1 MTQQASEATRVPIA
15 DRIARMKHSIA
26 RLEALE
32 RYFPDLSVKQDP
44 MKDIYQSKEIWRQAE
59 NLEILSGSN
68 VLKVLPYKD
77 IKVIFHDDKGSYE
90 SEYRIYTDPMEI
102 CLVGYYEDYEANVG
116 KGLNDRMTVIQIQNY
131 MSRLGDNPYSTS
143 LLKKMEFE
151 LYTYLKRTILTE
163 PKRYRIENDQNLP
176 EKLQTLITFA

>member
-1 MTQQASEATRVPIA
+1 MTQQACEPTRVPIG
-15 DRIARMKHSIA
+15 DRIMRMKHSIA

-44 MKDIYQSKEIWRQAE
+44 MKDIYQSKAIWSKA
-59 NLEILSGSN
+59 NALEVLVGSN

-77 IKVIFHDDKGSYE
+77 VKIAFNFENKTYE

-102 CLVGYYEDYEANVG
+102 CLIGYYQDYDANVG
-116 KGLNDRMTVIQIQNY
+116 KSLNDRVWVIQIQNY
-131 MSRLGDNPYSTS
+131 MEKLGTNLYSDA
-143 LLKKMEFE
+143 LLKRIEFE
-151 LYTYLKRTILTE
+151 LYSYLKRTILSE
-163 PKRYRIENDQNLP
+163 PKRYKIENDQNLP

>member
-1 MTQQASEATRVPIA
+1 MTQQACEPTRVPIA
-15 DRIARMKHSIA
+15 NRIARMKHSIA

-32 RYFPDLSVKQDP
+32 RYFPDLSIKQDP
-44 MKDIYQSKEIWRQAE
+44 MKDIYQSKEIWNQVDD
-59 NLEILSGSN
+59 LEILTGSN

-77 IKVIFHDDKGSYE
+77 VKIVFHDDSGAYE

-102 CLVGYYEDYEANVG
+102 CLVGYYDDYEANAG
-116 KGLNDRMTVIQIQNY
+116 KNIKDRMSVIQIQDY
-131 MSRLGDNPYSTS
+131 VSKLGTNPYSSS
-143 LLKKMEFE
+143 LLKKIEYQ
-151 LYTYLKRTILTE
+151 LYVYLKGTILTE